1 MRALLLSKIRRL
13 RSSVT
18 WILIRQNKRFWTS
31 LAVVI
36 AVVLLAAIGPFL
48 TPYRPIDV
56 VTPRLP
62 PLSPGHPFGT
72 DNLGYDVYSSTVYGL
87 RVSLMVGLIAAIVA
101 TGIGT
106 FLGLIAG
113 YKGGLVD
120 SVVDGAANLL
130 LTLPTIFVM
139 IIVGAFYLQTV
150 AGKSPYQELINILF
164 LGSIIGVLSWHWTA
178 RAVRSQV
185 LAIKVSEY
193 VIVSKL
199 SGNPDR
205 RIIMRDILPNLA
217 SYILLVFVIQL
228 ANGLATA
235 VTLEFLGIKASD
247 WSLFA
252 RVNQWLQM
260 GVLWAGVWWAW
271 FIPGA
276 IIVALIASLYLIVL
290 SLDEVFNP
298 RLRRV

>member
-1 MRALLLSKIRRL
+1 MKTRILSRIKTL
-13 RSSVT
+13 RGSVT
-18 WILIRQNKRFWTS
+18 WILLRQNKRFWSS
-31 LAVVI
+31 LTVVV
-36 AVVLLAAIGPFL
+36 AVVLLAVIGPFL

-56 VTPRLP
+56 ITPRLP

-72 DNLGYDVYSSTVYGL
+72 DNLGYDVFSSTVHGL
-87 RVSLMVGLIAAIVA
+87 RISLMVGLIAAIVA

-106 FLGLIAG
+106 LLGLVAG
-113 YKGGLVD
+113 YKGGLID
-120 SVVDGAANLL
+120 SVIDGAANLL

-139 IIVGAFYLQTV
+139 IIVGAFYLQAV
-150 AGKSPYQELINILF
+150 AGRSPYQELVNIMF

-271 FIPGA
+271 FIPGVT
-276 IIVALIASLYLIVL
+276 IVALIASLYLIVL

>member
-1 MRALLLSKIRRL
+1 MFKFTKSITWLLLKRNR
-13 RSSVT
+13 
-18 WILIRQNKRFWTS
+18 RFWICLS
-31 LAVVI
+31 IVMFVVMLAG
-36 AVVLLAAIGPFL
+36 IGPYF
-48 TPYRPIDV
+48 TPYRPIDH

-62 PLSPGHPFGT
+62 PFTPGHPFGT

-87 RVSLMVGLIAAIVA
+87 RVSLTVGLIAAVVA
-101 TGIGT
+101 TFVGT
-106 FLGLIAG
+106 TLGLIAG

-120 SVVDGAANLL
+120 QMIDGATNLL
-130 LTLPTIFVM
+130 LTMPTVFIM
-139 IIVGAFYLQTV
+139 IILGTFYIYGDTRLT
-150 AGKSPYQELINILF
+150 AWRELKNIVF
-164 LGSIIGVLSWHWTA
+164 LGSIIGLLMWHWTA

-185 LAIKVSEY
+185 ASLKVSDY
-193 VIVSKL
+193 VVASKL
-199 SGNPDR
+199 SGNSSLKILVKD
-205 RIIMRDILPNLA
+205 IIPNIA

-228 ANGLATA
+228 ANGLSAA
-235 VTLEFLGIKASD
+235 VTLEFLGIKASE

-276 IIVALIASLYLIVL
+276 IIVAFIASLYLIVL

-298 RLRRV
+298 RLRKI

>member
-1 MRALLLSKIRRL
+1 MNVQPLSRVRRL
-13 RSSVT
+13 RGSVT
-18 WILIRQNKRFWTS
+18 WILLRQNKRFWSS
-31 LAVVI
+31 LAVIVT
-36 AVVLLAAIGPFL
+36 VVLLAVIGPFL
-48 TPYRPIDV
+48 TPYRPVDV

-101 TGIGT
+101 TSIGAL
-106 FLGLIAG
+106 LGLIAG
-113 YKGGLVD
+113 YKGGLID
-120 SVVDGAANLL
+120 SIIDGAANLL

-139 IIVGAFYLQTV
+139 IIVGAFYLQSV
-150 AGKSPYQELINILF
+150 AGRSPYQELINILF
-164 LGSIIGVLSWHWTA
+164 LGSIIGILSWHWTA
-178 RAVRSQV
+178 RAIRSQV

-193 VIVSKL
+193 IIVSKL

-271 FIPGA
+271 FIPGV